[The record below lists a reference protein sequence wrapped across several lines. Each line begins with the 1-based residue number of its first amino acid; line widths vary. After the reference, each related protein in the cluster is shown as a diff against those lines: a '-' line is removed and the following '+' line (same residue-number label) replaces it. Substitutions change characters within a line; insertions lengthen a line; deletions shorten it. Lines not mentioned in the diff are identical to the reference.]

1 MSPQRLERLIIDE
14 LRQLHDAARHRR
26 PILQLFI
33 HLPPVQEMVVVDHPP
48 AEIDLTDNRD
58 VILVEVV
65 GVRADEP
72 IAEAGFPDS
81 DRAFRALVTG
91 QADDSDVEGTVLE
104 FLARHG
110 GDVTTK
116 PLEDLLFKIVQEGSS
131 HDIIVLKL
139 YLVDL
144 LVTKSLKKNH

>member
-1 MSPQRLERLIIDE
+1 
-14 LRQLHDAARHRR
+14 
-26 PILQLFI
+26 
-33 HLPPVQEMVVVDHPP
+33 MVVVDHPP

-81 DRAFRALVTG
+81 DRAFRALVAG